1 VRFTCGNCG
10 RVYVADDRIEGRSF
24 RMRCKRCGHTISVGC
39 APLPTPIPEKGGPAG
54 GNAVGRDT
62 KPRPPAESEP
72 PQPASALAAA
82 PAADPPILAAGK
94 GKRALL
100 VVIGVAMAAAAGGG
114 TWYLNGPSSRS
125 GPPQAER
132 PREPASA
139 APASAISLPVEAP
152 ARPTEPA
159 AAAQASP
166 PEAAPVAAP
175 AVTTWKAE
183 RRDKEKR
190 APPAPPAL
198 ARSAAAPA
206 SSSRAGPESA
216 AIPATPPRDDL
227 PPRDEQQIQA
237 TLVRYARSFDG
248 CVADARRDEP
258 GLLASP
264 RPVVVT
270 MTVRPSGKALY
281 PTLDDAQLTETAL
294 GACVKK
300 QSARMVFPESG
311 GEPVPVRMPLLLGG

>member
-10 RVYVADDRIEGRSF
+10 RVYVADDRIEGRAF

-39 APLPTPIPEKGGPAG
+39 APLPASAPEKIEPA
-54 GNAVGRDT
+54 A
-62 KPRPPAESEP
+62 PEP
-72 PQPASALAAA
+72 PQPASALAAT
-82 PAADPPILAAGK
+82 PAADLPIPAAGR
-94 GKRALL
+94 GKWALL
-100 VVIGVAMAAAAGGG
+100 VVIGVAMGAAIGAGA
-114 TWYLNGPSSRS
+114 WYLEGFSSRS

-132 PREPASA
+132 PREAASASSA

-152 ARPTEPA
+152 ARPAEPV
-159 AAAQASP
+159 AAAQASV
-166 PEAAPVAAP
+166 PEVAPVAAP
-175 AVTTWKAE
+175 AVTTRKAE
-183 RRDKEKR
+183 RRDKENR
-190 APPAPPAL
+190 PPPPVAPSAP

-206 SSSRAGPESA
+206 SPSRAGPASA
-216 AIPATPPRDDL
+216 PVPAAPRRADL

-237 TLVRYARSFDG
+237 TLARYARTFEG

-258 GLLASP
+258 DLLASP

-270 MTVRPSGKALY
+270 MTVRPSGEALY
-281 PTLDDAQLTETAL
+281 PTLDDAQLTGTAL